1 MAIEKGDFVQIEFT
15 GKVEETGEIFDTTS
29 QDIAEEANIFN
40 DKKVYGPITIIV
52 GANHLLPA
60 IEEAII
66 GLDVGDSKNLTLGPE
81 DAFGERD
88 PSLIQL
94 FPVKDFKKQGMTPV
108 PGMIISAEGQQGKVL
123 TVNGGRV
130 KVDFNNAL
138 AGKTLN
144 YDISISDIVE
154 NETDKVKNM
163 VKFHYGGQNIDY
175 DKTEVEFD
183 DDIIRIKLDEITKF
197 DQRSFMDI
205 TFERHRIAKDLY
217 DNLPYEK
224 VQFVDEFQDKKVEET
239 EENNE
244 D

>member
-29 QDIAEEANIFN
+29 QDIAEEEGIFVEQ
-40 DKKVYGPITIIV
+40 KKYGPITIIV

-66 GLDVGDSKNLTLGPE
+66 GLDTGDSKNLTLEPE
-81 DAFGERD
+81 KAFGERD
-88 PSLIQL
+88 PGLVQL
-94 FPVKDFKKQGMTPV
+94 FPMKEFKKQGMTPV

-144 YDISISDIVE
+144 YDINIAGIVE
-154 NETDKVKNM
+154 DETEKVKSMVGFHYSSQNMDLDKV
-163 VKFHYGGQNIDY
+163 
-175 DKTEVEFD
+175 EVEFED
-183 DDIIRIKLDEITKF
+183 KIIKIKLDEITRF
-197 DQRSFMDI
+197 DQKSYMDV
-205 TFERHRIAKDLY
+205 TLERYRISKDLY
-217 DNLPYEK
+217 ENLPYEK
-224 VQFVDEFQDKKVEET
+224 VQFIDEFQEADEE
-239 EENNE
+239 
-244 D
+244 

>member
-1 MAIEKGDFVQIEFT
+1 MAIEKGDFVQLEFT
-15 GKVEETGEIFDTTS
+15 GKVDETGEIFDTTS
-29 QDIAEEANIFN
+29 QDIAEEADIYN

-66 GLDVGDSKNLTLGPE
+66 GLNTGDSKNLTLDPE

-88 PSLIQL
+88 PNLVQL

-108 PGMIISAEGQQGKVL
+108 PGMIISAEGQQGRIL

-144 YDISISDIVE
+144 YDISISNIIED
-154 NETDKVKNM
+154 ETDKVKNM

-183 DDIIRIKLDEITKF
+183 GDVIKIKLDEITKF
-197 DQRSFMDI
+197 DQRGYMDV

-217 DNLPYEK
+217 ENLPYEK
-224 VQFVDEFQDKKVEET
+224 VQFVEEFQNKTVEEEA
-239 EENNE
+239 EEDDE
-244 D
+244 